1 MDNFPLDIRTLSII
15 FIIFSLIFSIG
26 LLLFQSAQK
35 QVLGLSLFS
44 TSMFV
49 IGSGTILL
57 SLRGVIPDFI
67 SIIVANLTIAY
78 GFHLVLHSLT
88 IFRRHPRHI
97 VQYSRIALFLV
108 LVSFVQFT
116 YYDQSIQNRII
127 VMSLYLAF
135 VTASSAIVILNGKK
149 NDLALAVNMM
159 ALPFIIYSLFMT
171 FRAIKTNFALNDIN
185 SLISSNYLNEYT
197 YILSIILIVSMS
209 FSMLWLINA
218 RLVHSLQ
225 CISQQDPLTT
235 LKNRRALD
243 LAVKK
248 HQAQVNYKSVCIVL
262 LDIDNFKQVNDQFG
276 HLVGDDAI
284 KALAK
289 TVLKLID
296 LPNTVFR
303 LGGDEILIWL
313 PNSNLERAAALSEKL
328 RSAIQKIKLEQ
339 QPTLTITSSFG
350 ISLLSENEKWKDC
363 VDRADR
369 ALYQAKLKGRN
380 TIVIE
385 ESYDSYSTSTKA
397 IGSS

>member
-97 VQYSRIALFLV
+97 VQYSRIALFSV

-171 FRAIKTNFALNDIN
+171 FRAIKTHFALNDIN

-385 ESYDSYSTSTKA
+385 ESYGSYSTSTKA

>member
-1 MDNFPLDIRTLSII
+1 
-15 FIIFSLIFSIG
+15 
-26 LLLFQSAQK
+26 
-35 QVLGLSLFS
+35 
-44 TSMFV
+44 MFV

-171 FRAIKTNFALNDIN
+171 FRAIKTHFALNDIN

-339 QPTLTITSSFG
+339 QPTLTIMSSFG

>member
-171 FRAIKTNFALNDIN
+171 FRAIKTHFALNDIN

-385 ESYDSYSTSTKA
+385 ESYDSYSIPTKA
-397 IGSS
+397 VSNS

>member
-44 TSMFV
+44 SSMFV

-57 SLRGVIPDFI
+57 SLRGSISDFM
-67 SIIVANLTIAY
+67 SIIVGNLTIAY

-88 IFRRHPRHI
+88 VFRRHSRQI

-116 YYDQSIQNRII
+116 YYEQSIQNRII

-135 VTASSAIVILNGKK
+135 VTASSAIVILNGKR
-149 NDLALAVNMM
+149 NDLSLAVNMM
-159 ALPFIIYSLFMT
+159 ALPFIIYSFFMT
-171 FRAIKTNFALNDIN
+171 FRAIKTHFSLNEMN
-185 SLISSNYLNEYT
+185 SLISANYLNEYT

-225 CISQQDPLTT
+225 CLSQQDPLTA

-243 LAVKK
+243 QAVKK
-248 HQAQVNYKSVCIVL
+248 HQVQVNYKPVCIVL

-284 KALAK
+284 KALAT
-289 TVLKLID
+289 TVLRLID

-328 RSAIQKIKLEQ
+328 RSAIQKIRLEQ
-339 QPTLTITSSFG
+339 QPSLKITSSFG
-350 ISLLSENEKWKDC
+350 ISLLSENENWKDC
-363 VDRADR
+363 VARADR

-385 ESYDSYSTSTKA
+385 ESHNNYSIPTKA
-397 IGSS
+397 VSNS

>member
-171 FRAIKTNFALNDIN
+171 FRAIKTHFALNDIN

>member
-44 TSMFV
+44 SSMFV

-57 SLRGVIPDFI
+57 SLRGSISDFM
-67 SIIVANLTIAY
+67 SIIVGNLTIAY

-88 IFRRHPRHI
+88 VFRRHSRQI

-116 YYDQSIQNRII
+116 YYEQSIQNRII

-135 VTASSAIVILNGKK
+135 VTASSAIVILNGKR
-149 NDLALAVNMM
+149 NDLSLAVNMM
-159 ALPFIIYSLFMT
+159 ALPFIIYSFFMT
-171 FRAIKTNFALNDIN
+171 FRAIKTHFSLNEMN
-185 SLISSNYLNEYT
+185 SLISANYLNEYT

-225 CISQQDPLTT
+225 CLSQQDPLTA

-243 LAVKK
+243 QAVKK
-248 HQAQVNYKSVCIVL
+248 HQVQVNYKPVCIVL
-262 LDIDNFKQVNDQFG
+262 LDIDNFK
-276 HLVGDDAI
+276 
-284 KALAK
+284 
-289 TVLKLID
+289 
-296 LPNTVFR
+296 
-303 LGGDEILIWL
+303 
-313 PNSNLERAAALSEKL
+313 
-328 RSAIQKIKLEQ
+328 
-339 QPTLTITSSFG
+339 
-350 ISLLSENEKWKDC
+350 
-363 VDRADR
+363 
-369 ALYQAKLKGRN
+369 
-380 TIVIE
+380 
-385 ESYDSYSTSTKA
+385 
-397 IGSS
+397 